1 MGYAIEEGMA
11 WKADTV
17 EELAAQIGVD
27 PAALAETVARYN
39 ASCDA
44 T

>member
-1 MGYAIEEGMA
+1 MKKLVSLLLSAL
-11 WKADTV
+11 
-17 EELAAQIGVD
+17 LALTCL